1 MELLKSGVI
10 AFLASLFCIWLL
22 RPLAIRIGF
31 VDRPNGRKWHKKN
44 VPLIGGIA
52 LFFSF
57 CFALLALSTSLLP
70 YRGMLE
76 GSSILV
82 LMGVVDDFRDL
93 SSKLRLVGQLFAALL
108 MIIWGNVILSNL
120 GNLFFGGDLK
130 IGLLA
135 IPLTVLVVLAN
146 INAMNMVDGQDGLAG
161 GVALGQAVLLL
172 FLSAQLQCFLDFQ
185 FLFILI
191 ILLIVFLSFNMRFP
205 WRRHASIFLGDSGST
220 FIAFLLAWF
229 AIDLSQKNSEL
240 IKPMTILWIMA
251 FPLFDLI
258 NVIVLRV
265 RQRKPILVASR
276 DHFHHVLHV
285 AGLNASLSTLLLC
298 TLSFILGLIGL
309 GMSYL
314 RISDAWQFI
323 LWIAALLL
331 YIYIVELTRKPLIT
345 SVSLEAVTTQ
355 EG

>member
-1 MELLKSGVI
+1 
-10 AFLASLFCIWLL
+10 
-22 RPLAIRIGF
+22 
-31 VDRPNGRKWHKKN
+31 
-44 VPLIGGIA
+44 
-52 LFFSF
+52 
-57 CFALLALSTSLLP
+57 
-70 YRGMLE
+70 
-76 GSSILV
+76 
-82 LMGVVDDFRDL
+82 
-93 SSKLRLVGQLFAALL
+93 
-108 MIIWGNVILSNL
+108 
-120 GNLFFGGDLK
+120 
-130 IGLLA
+130 
-135 IPLTVLVVLAN
+135 
-146 INAMNMVDGQDGLAG
+146 MNMVDGQDGLAG

-172 FLSAQLQCFLDFQ
+172 FLSKQLQCVSDSR

-191 ILLIVFLSFNMRFP
+191 ILLIVFLSFNMRLP

-229 AIDLSQKNSEL
+229 AIDLSQQNSAL
-240 IKPMTILWIMA
+240 INPMTVLWIMA

-258 NVIVLRV
+258 NVIALRV

-276 DHFHHVLHV
+276 DHFHHFLHV

-309 GMSYL
+309 AMSYL

-323 LWIAALLL
+323 LWVAALLL

-345 SVSLEAVTTQ
+345 NARLEEAVTTQ